1 MTPIPSRPTFWNVP
15 VSGQVL
21 IYVLGILSVLLCA
34 WGIVKAVKFIRSGAA
49 AQLKKDVPERMRRL
63 WTEGFVQKRIV
74 RTPVGKAHFALFW
87 GFIFLFFGT
96 SLATIDW
103 DITRLLFGF
112 RILQGDFYLF
122 YKLILDFAGL
132 ATLAG
137 LGVAVWSRWIK
148 RVCLLKPLPVSRC

>member
-1 MTPIPSRPTFWNVP
+1 MDRR
-15 VSGQVL
+15 
-21 IYVLGILSVLLCA
+21 LCA
-34 WGIVKAVKFIRSGAA
+34 ETDRSHTCRKSAFRA
-49 AQLKKDVPERMRRL
+49 
-63 WTEGFVQKRIV
+63 
-74 RTPVGKAHFALFW
+74 FW

-137 LGVAVWSRWIK
+137 LGVAAWSRWIK
-148 RVCLLKPLPVSRC
+148 NECVT

>member
-49 AQLKKDVPERMRRL
+49 SQLKKDVPERMRRL

-112 RILQGDFYLF
+112 RGTFTSSI
-122 YKLILDFAGL
+122 
-132 ATLAG
+132 
-137 LGVAVWSRWIK
+137 S
-148 RVCLLKPLPVSRC
+148 